1 MSALSKFE
9 TPEPAEDQLIARIAD
24 ILRRKMERD
33 YPPGATRRDA
43 HPKHVAL
50 VRAVFTVEP
59 DLPPEL
65 RVGLFASACSYDAW
79 VRLSNANGEPQ
90 SDAIADVRG
99 CAIKVLG
106 VEGAPI
112 AESDEPATQDFL
124 MVNMPA
130 MPLGTVKLFHDAIYY
145 SIESTMLLF
154 VAKMLL
160 TGRGATLKMLQRVK
174 VHPTSPVDIR
184 YWSTTPY
191 LFGPERAAKYS
202 VVPIAAAQHPAC
214 DADRHLPQ
222 RQLAATPR

>member
-1 MSALSKFE
+1 
-9 TPEPAEDQLIARIAD
+9 
-24 ILRRKMERD
+24 
-33 YPPGATRRDA
+33 
-43 HPKHVAL
+43 
-50 VRAVFTVEP
+50 
-59 DLPPEL
+59 
-65 RVGLFASACSYDAW
+65 
-79 VRLSNANGEPQ
+79 
-90 SDAIADVRG
+90 
-99 CAIKVLG
+99 
-106 VEGAPI
+106 
-112 AESDEPATQDFL
+112 

-130 MPLGTVKLFHDAIYY
+130 RPLGTVKLFHDAIYY